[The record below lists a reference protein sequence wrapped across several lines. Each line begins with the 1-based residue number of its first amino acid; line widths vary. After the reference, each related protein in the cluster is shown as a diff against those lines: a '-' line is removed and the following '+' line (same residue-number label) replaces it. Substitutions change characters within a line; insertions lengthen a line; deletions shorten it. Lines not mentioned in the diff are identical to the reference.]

1 MRLQHFALVGTF
13 ALISTLTL
21 LTACNTTAVTQDS
34 AHNNPDTEVWVDL
47 FNGKDL
53 NDWTI
58 KFANQEPG
66 VNYLNTFQVN
76 DGLLQVRYDNY
87 TGFDNNFGHIVYH
100 GGPYSY
106 YKLLVEYRFVGE
118 QVKDGEAWA
127 FRNNGIMYH
136 SQSATEMGFTQWF
149 PTSIE
154 YQLLGGDG
162 EHQRSTANLCTPDT
176 QVVIDGELRKDHCI
190 ESSSDTFHGDQW
202 VTAELLVHGSEL
214 AQHRVNG
221 KQVMEYNDLQL
232 DDGTLLSSGYIALQA
247 ESHPTDFRR
256 VRLLNLEGCMDSK
269 AKNFKSYL
277 VKSKP
282 DACVY

>member
-1 MRLQHFALVGTF
+1 
-13 ALISTLTL
+13 
-21 LTACNTTAVTQDS
+21 
-34 AHNNPDTEVWVDL
+34 
-47 FNGKDL
+47 
-53 NDWTI
+53 
-58 KFANQEPG
+58 
-66 VNYLNTFQVN
+66 
-76 DGLLQVRYDNY
+76 
-87 TGFDNNFGHIVYH
+87 
-100 GGPYSY
+100 GPYSY

-247 ESHPTDFRR
+247 
-256 VRLLNLEGCMDSK
+256 
-269 AKNFKSYL
+269 
-277 VKSKP
+277 
-282 DACVY
+282 